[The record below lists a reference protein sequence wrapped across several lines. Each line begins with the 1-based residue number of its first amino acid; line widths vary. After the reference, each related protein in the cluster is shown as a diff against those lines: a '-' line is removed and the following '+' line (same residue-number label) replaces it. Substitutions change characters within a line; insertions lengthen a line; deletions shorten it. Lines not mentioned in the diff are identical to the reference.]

1 MDLEAQKVALQDE
14 RRRIADEVDQIE
26 RTMEKAVARAGSNR
40 KKAARAEW
48 VAGKA
53 MRKLFREFWKI
64 EAAII
69 KIDNQLPRSS
79 RRR

>member
-53 MRKLFREFWKI
+53 MRKLFRE
-64 EAAII
+64 
-69 KIDNQLPRSS
+69 
-79 RRR
+79 